1 MVRMKL
7 GGIFRMVLFGFL
19 VPGVAARMSRQSP
32 PSPDRGAE
40 QSSQAPQAQPQVEL
54 KRFSLLSGTSI
65 DISPDWIER
74 EQMPL
79 PPSPRLAPSAPQVTF
94 LEFMALEN
102 PKMHSALRISTTT
115 NPFLGGDEVALDV
128 QMHSGTGS
136 GKGLADYL
144 FYFFFSPPRDCLDGG
159 SEAYRNAKSQAELSD
174 QTVSPDLSIR
184 TDCKHAPALADF
196 YSRQLSPGV
205 LFQVTNGVELA
216 GGIYPE
222 FYLMPMEKV
231 EANGLT
237 FYVFE
242 AQGRRQLDLATV
254 NHFNLPDEMQ
264 GAQADFFWAVGA
276 PSPFPF
282 FRDPQRKNVPVI
294 QVAYAGIGLGPD
306 KRAIFMRLLR
316 QVHSLC
322 CAASA
327 CRRFPKIGTRRLQRR
342 ISYGP
347 SLVPA
352 ASVISSAPRPS

>member
-1 MVRMKL
+1 MMLMTLGAIVRM
-7 GGIFRMVLFGFL
+7 FLFGFL
-19 VPGVAARMSRQSP
+19 VPGVAAQMSRQSP
-32 PSPDRGAE
+32 PSPECGVE
-40 QSSQAPQAQPQVEL
+40 QSSPSSQAKPQVEL

-65 DISPDWIER
+65 DVSPDWIER

-79 PPSPRLAPSAPQVTF
+79 PPSPRLAPFAPQVTF

-102 PKMHSALRISTTT
+102 PKMHSALRIATTT

-128 QMHSGTGS
+128 QMHAAAGS
-136 GKGLADYL
+136 SNRLADYL

-159 SEAYRNAKSQAELSD
+159 SEAYRKAKSQTELPD
-174 QTVSPDLSIR
+174 RTAVSPDLSIR
-184 TDCKHAPALADF
+184 TDCKHAPTLADF

-205 LFQVTNGVELA
+205 LFQVTNGVEFA

-222 FYLMPMEKV
+222 FYLAPMEKV

-242 AQGRRQLDLATV
+242 AQGRMQLDLATV

-306 KRAIFMRLLR
+306 KRDIFMRLLR
-316 QVHSLC
+316 QVHS
-322 CAASA
+322 
-327 CRRFPKIGTRRLQRR
+327 P
-342 ISYGP
+342 
-347 SLVPA
+347 
-352 ASVISSAPRPS
+352 